1 MMIEI
6 EQLRGKN
13 ALVVGGTGGI
23 GKAVSLMLAR
33 ADTRLT
39 VHGSGRAKPRENA
52 SPFENARIIAMPIE
66 SDAASLADSELYRAA
81 LQCDILCVC
90 FGPFLQAPL
99 DKTSLQDW
107 QRIVFCNYTLPG
119 ILVSACLPHMIAAR
133 WGRIL
138 LFGGTGT
145 QAVAGFRTNAAY
157 AGAKTAVSSLVKST
171 ACAYAAAG
179 ITCNA
184 LLPGF
189 TDTEYLSDSLRMEL
203 KAKIPGGVL
212 LIPQEIA
219 QTAEYVLC
227 SPGINGALINVD
239 KGWKS

>member
-1 MMIEI
+1 MMEL

-33 ADTRLT
+33 AGTRLT
-39 VHGSGRAKPRENA
+39 VHGSGRRHTANDAAPL
-52 SPFENARIIAMPIE
+52 ENARTIAMPIE

-99 DKTSLQDW
+99 DKTSPQDW

-119 ILVSACLPHMIAAR
+119 ILVSACLPHMIAMR

-157 AGAKTAVSSLVKST
+157 AGAKTAVSSLIKSV
-171 ACAYAAAG
+171 ACAYSSAG

-189 TDTEYLSDSLRMEL
+189 TDTEYLSESLRGEL

-212 LIPQEIA
+212 LTPQEIA
-219 QTAEYVLC
+219 QTAEHVLQN
-227 SPGINGALINVD
+227 PGINGALINVD

>member
-1 MMIEI
+1 ME
-6 EQLRGKN
+6 ELRGKN

-23 GKAVSLMLAR
+23 GKEISFMLMRLQ
-33 ADTRLT
+33 TRLT
-39 VHGSGRAKPRENA
+39 IHGSGRIKNDGDNA
-52 SPFENARIIAMPIE
+52 LLEKARKIVMPIE
-66 SDAASLADSELYRAA
+66 NDAALLVASELYRAA
-81 LQCDILCVC
+81 LECDILCVC

-99 DKTSLQDW
+99 DKTSPEDW

-119 ILVSACLPHMIAAR
+119 ILVSACLPRMSERR

-145 QAVAGFRTNAAY
+145 HEVAGFRTNAAY
-157 AGAKTAVSSLVKST
+157 AGAKTAVSSLVKSV
-171 ACAYAAAG
+171 ACAYSDAG

-189 TDTEYLSDSLRMEL
+189 TDTEYLSQSQKGEL

-212 LIPQEIA
+212 ITARQIA
-219 QTAEYVLC
+219 QTAEHILC
-227 SPGINGALINVD
+227 NPQINGALINID